1 MIEDREDA
9 LGIRNKGVVVQET
22 LQKVLGND
30 YARLKD
36 YASNKFDVVKWL
48 QD

>member
-9 LGIRNKGVVVQET
+9 LGIRDNGIVVQET
-22 LQKVLGND
+22 LQKILGDD
-30 YARLKD
+30 YAKLKD
-36 YASNKFDVVKWL
+36 FASNKFDVVKWL